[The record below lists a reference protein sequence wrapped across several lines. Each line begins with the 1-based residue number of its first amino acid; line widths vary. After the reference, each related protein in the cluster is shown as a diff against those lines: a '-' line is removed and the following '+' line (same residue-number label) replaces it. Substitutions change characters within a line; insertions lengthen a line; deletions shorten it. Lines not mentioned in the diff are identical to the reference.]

1 MAKQTYVE
9 PIKSIRKGDLDKKT
23 AGGSGAGAAP
33 AKAVAAAPVAT
44 LVIKDAPRAIKD
56 KPEAMRS
63 RQKPEPEWTI
73 PKSEFIRVLIKQVDD
88 EGYNARVSVDDGS
101 PEFAELCQ
109 SIKEAGL
116 VEPIVITPH
125 DDPKKVSAG
134 KPYDLVAGFRR
145 FCALKR
151 VGVRETFAVLHHYT
165 HPAQRIIVNLLENQH
180 RVDLRAFEQATAFKK
195 LREEGFRTE
204 TIANKLAIS
213 ETKINNYVSCVEN
226 LVPELLDVF
235 KKNNEGTTLAMLIQ
249 MSRATKEEQ
258 ESYYRAL
265 SMAKGTEPK
274 ADKTPKDK
282 SEKGPKPKNKDQM
295 GGFLGDLVRAESIII
310 DGEEVLIE
318 DADPREAI
326 EAAMRW
332 ARGEIKGYPLVLP
345 PGDKSDRSRD
355 A

>member
-9 PIKSIRKGDLDKKT
+9 PIKSIKGLKKEDGKP
-23 AGGSGAGAAP
+23 AG
-33 AKAVAAAPVAT
+33 AKAVAPAAPVAP
-44 LVIKDAPRAIKD
+44 LQIKDAPRAIKD

-63 RQKPEPEWTI
+63 RQKPEPEWSI
-73 PKSEFIRVLIKQVDD
+73 PKSEFLRVKVAEVDD
-88 EGYNARVSVDDGS
+88 SGYNARVSVDDGT

-116 VEPIVITPH
+116 VEPIVITPL
-125 DDPKKVSAG
+125 DDPKKLKAG
-134 KPYDLVAGFRR
+134 FKYDLVAGFRR